1 MEKLKATHQHNN
13 SLVVNS
19 SYFEQLK
26 KQITDQSRWD
36 SNVFHVFNH
45 EAGTGKSQFTL
56 AEIAELV
63 VRTDYKVLYVQKFKR
78 GDALIDTI
86 KTINSHA
93 VYSVA
98 EYIDSKDNKDR
109 NSKIKNEIRNRKLN
123 AKVLAITHNMYMR
136 LCLGKHQEIL
146 DGRHVLIIDEFPDFL
161 ERVTISLK
169 DLSKLW
175 ENAYRFKEKEFI
187 EKLVTD
193 LKNIVTQEIT
203 NPHNTRNLPYLDFS
217 SKYFDPY
224 KQFLPTIIKNYQQ
237 LKETEVLSRILQI
250 LNNGCRYSN
259 NVLHTFNSEIEPK
272 LLKNNIILDA
282 NAGFDYRYELSNLFV
297 VHPQDKFYDYSNSTF
312 THYCVKTSK
321 EALSRNINFYQKAL
335 EKLSPSFK
343 EKILFVTDKDNENT
357 LKKEIRN
364 YLELVGKTDKEI
376 QNIEE
381 TMIKVEY
388 FGNIIGVN
396 DYREYETVVIMKTPN
411 FDYVDYVLQHDYYK
425 PLKHLNEDIPIFKN
439 LTVEQIR
446 KTMIAGEIYQ
456 AMKRINR
463 DNSKNAHYIVFTANN
478 DAVDIVRQQMPGI
491 NYYQYELNVDYTAR
505 KTEEETKTEKRQ
517 KKIMEFLYN
526 CKQEGK
532 EKVAKRE
539 IREVIDY
546 HDAKNFAKLI
556 KSIEVFL
563 ISNQMYAKG
572 QHVYIE
578 QGEETEEKMAM

>member
-1 MEKLKATHQHNN
+1 
-13 SLVVNS
+13 
-19 SYFEQLK
+19 
-26 KQITDQSRWD
+26 
-36 SNVFHVFNH
+36 
-45 EAGTGKSQFTL
+45 
-56 AEIAELV
+56 LV

-78 GDALIDTI
+78 DDALIDTV

-136 LCLGKHQEIL
+136 VCLGKHQEIL
-146 DGRHVLIIDEFPDFL
+146 DGRHILIIDEFPDFL

-224 KQFLPTIIKNYQQ
+224 KQSLPTIIENNQK
-237 LKETEVLSRILQI
+237 LGEIEILSRILQI
-250 LNNGCRYSN
+250 INNGCRYSN
-259 NVLHTFNSEIEPK
+259 NALHTFNSDIVPK

-297 VHPQDKFYDYSNSTF
+297 VHRQDKFYDYSNSTF
-312 THYCVKTSK
+312 THFSVKTSK

-335 EKLSPSFK
+335 EKLSLSYK

-364 YLELVGKTDKEI
+364 YLELVGKTDNEI

-491 NYYQYELNVDYTAR
+491 NYYQSELNVDFTAR

-546 HDAKNFAKLI
+546 HDAKNFAKLL
-556 KSIEVFL
+556 KSIEAFL

-578 QGEETEEKMAM
+578 QGKETEEKMAI

>member
-36 SNVFHVFNH
+36 SNIFHVFNH

-78 GDALIDTI
+78 GDALIDTV

-136 LCLGKHQEIL
+136 VCFGKHQEIL
-146 DGRHVLIIDEFPDFL
+146 DGRHILIIDEFPDFL

-203 NPHNTRNLPYLDFS
+203 NPHNVRNFPYLDFS

-224 KQFLPTIIKNYQQ
+224 KQSLPTIIENYQQ

-259 NVLHTFNSEIEPK
+259 NDLHTFNSEIEPK

-297 VHPQDKFYDYSNSTF
+297 VHPQDKFYDYSNSTL

-335 EKLSPSFK
+335 EKLSLSFK
-343 EKILFVTDKDNENT
+343 EKILFVTDKDNEDT
-357 LKKEIRN
+357 LKKEIQN
-364 YLELVGKTDKEI
+364 YLVLTGKTDKEI
-376 QNIEE
+376 QKIEE
-381 TMIKVEY
+381 TITIEY

-425 PLKHLNEDIPIFKN
+425 PLKHLNEDIPIFKDT
-439 LTVEQIR
+439 TVEQIR

-463 DNSKNAHYIVFTANN
+463 DNSKNAHYIVFTANE
-478 DAVDIVRQQMPGI
+478 DAIDIVRQQMPGI

-539 IREVIDY
+539 IRDVIDY
-546 HDAKNFAKLI
+546 QDAKNFAKLL
-556 KSIEVFL
+556 KSIEAFL

-578 QGEETEEKMAM
+578 QGEETEEKMAI